1 VGSKFLDGEGYAV
14 NMSNQIETTITVQL
28 ENRDRKSVALR
39 IFLVVPMAIFIS
51 AFTAWSGSTEAST
64 FLSGLLFLPVV
75 LALVFRGIYPSYI
88 LDFNRSLLALSTRV
102 SAYIFLLN
110 DNYPSIEESADVKIT
125 FPDVEGGAKL
135 ERYLPLAKW
144 FLAIPLYLVGFVY
157 VIYGLAVLVFAWFT
171 ILFTGRMPADS
182 AEVLLGVTQ
191 YWNRVYGYAFLLVTD
206 EYPSFSL

>member
-1 VGSKFLDGEGYAV
+1 
-14 NMSNQIETTITVQL
+14 MSNQIETTITVQL
-28 ENRDRKSVALR
+28 ENRDRKSVLLR

-64 FLSGLLFLPVV
+64 FLSGLLFLPVL
-75 LALVFRGIYPSYI
+75 LALVFRGIYPSYV

-102 SAYIFLLN
+102 TAYILLLN
-110 DNYPSIEESADVKIT
+110 DKYPSIEESEDVKIT

-135 ERYLPLAKW
+135 NRYLPLVKW
-144 FLAIPLYLVGFVY
+144 LLAVPLYLVGLVY
-157 VIYGLAVLVFAWFT
+157 TIYGIAVLIFTWFT
-171 ILFTGRMPADS
+171 ILFTGKMPAFS
-182 AEVLLGVTQ
+182 ADVLLGVTQ

>member
-1 VGSKFLDGEGYAV
+1 
-14 NMSNQIETTITVQL
+14 MSNQIETAITVQL
-28 ENRDRKSVALR
+28 DNRDRKSVLLR

-64 FLSGLLFLPVV
+64 FLSGLLFLPVL
-75 LALVFRGIYPSYI
+75 LALVFRGIYPSYV

-102 SAYIFLLN
+102 TAYILLLN
-110 DNYPSIEESADVKIT
+110 DKYPSIEESEDVKIT

-135 ERYLPLAKW
+135 NRYMPLVKW
-144 FLAIPLYLVGFVY
+144 LLAVPLYLVGLVY
-157 VIYGLAVLVFAWFT
+157 TIYGIAVLIFTWFT
-171 ILFTGRMPADS
+171 ILFTGKMPAFS
-182 AEVLLGVTQ
+182 GEVLLGVTK

>member
-1 VGSKFLDGEGYAV
+1 
-14 NMSNQIETTITVQL
+14 MSNQIETTITVQL
-28 ENRDRKSVALR
+28 DNRDRKSVLLR

-64 FLSGLLFLPVV
+64 FLSGLLFLPVL
-75 LALVFRGIYPSYI
+75 LALVFRGIYPSYV

-102 SAYIFLLN
+102 TAYILLLN
-110 DNYPSIEESADVKIT
+110 DKYPSIEESEDVKIT

-135 ERYLPLAKW
+135 NRYLPLVKW
-144 FLAIPLYLVGFVY
+144 LLAVPLYLVGLVY
-157 VIYGLAVLVFAWFT
+157 TIYGIAVLIFTWFT
-171 ILFTGRMPADS
+171 ILFTGKMPASS
-182 AEVLLGVTQ
+182 ADVLLGVTQ

>member
-1 VGSKFLDGEGYAV
+1 
-14 NMSNQIETTITVQL
+14 MSNQIETVVTVQL
-28 ENRDRKSVALR
+28 DNRDRKSVALR

-64 FLSGLLFLPVV
+64 FLSGLLFVPVL

-102 SAYIFLLN
+102 TAYILLLN
-110 DNYPSIEESADVKIT
+110 DKYPSIEESADVKIT

-135 ERYLPLAKW
+135 NRYMPLVKW
-144 FLAIPLYLVGFVY
+144 LLAVPLYLVGLVY
-157 VIYGLAVLVFAWFT
+157 TIYGIAVLIFTWFT
-171 ILFTGRMPADS
+171 ILFTGKMPAFS
-182 AEVLLGVTQ
+182 ADVLLGVTK

>member
-1 VGSKFLDGEGYAV
+1 
-14 NMSNQIETTITVQL
+14 MSNQIETVITVQL
-28 ENRDRKSVALR
+28 ENRDRKSVLLR
-39 IFLVVPMAIFIS
+39 IFLVVPIAIFVS
-51 AFTAWSGSTEAST
+51 AFTAWSGSSEAST

-88 LDFNRSLLALSTRV
+88 LDFNKSLLSLSTRV

-110 DNYPSIEESADVKIT
+110 DKYPSIEESEDVTIT

-135 ERYLPLAKW
+135 NRYLPLVKW
-144 FLAIPLYLVGFVY
+144 LLAIPLYLVGVVY
-157 VIYGLAVLVFAWFT
+157 VFYGLAVLIFTWFT
-171 ILFTGRMPADS
+171 ILFTGKMPAFS

-191 YWNRVYGYAFLLVTD
+191 YWNRIYGYAFLLVTD

>member
-1 VGSKFLDGEGYAV
+1 
-14 NMSNQIETTITVQL
+14 MSNQIETTITVQL
-28 ENRDRKSVALR
+28 DNRDRKSVLLR

-64 FLSGLLFLPVV
+64 FLSGLLFLPVL

-102 SAYIFLLN
+102 TAYILLLN
-110 DNYPSIEESADVKIT
+110 DKYPSIEESEDVKIT

-135 ERYLPLAKW
+135 NRYMPLVKW
-144 FLAIPLYLVGFVY
+144 QLAVPLYLVGLVY
-157 VIYGLAVLVFAWFT
+157 TIYGIAVLIFTWFT
-171 ILFTGRMPADS
+171 ILFTGKMPAFS
-182 AEVLLGVTQ
+182 GEVLLGVTQ

>member
-1 VGSKFLDGEGYAV
+1 
-14 NMSNQIETTITVQL
+14 MSNQIETVVTVQL
-28 ENRDRKSVALR
+28 ENRDRKSVLLR

-64 FLSGLLFLPVV
+64 FLSGLLFLPVL
-75 LALVFRGIYPSYI
+75 LALVFRGIYPSYV

-102 SAYIFLLN
+102 TAYILLLN
-110 DNYPSIEESADVKIT
+110 DKYPSIEESEDVKIT

-135 ERYLPLAKW
+135 NRYLPLVKW
-144 FLAIPLYLVGFVY
+144 LLAVPLYLVGLVY
-157 VIYGLAVLVFAWFT
+157 TIYGIAVLIFTWFT
-171 ILFTGRMPADS
+171 ILFTGKMPAFS
-182 AEVLLGVTQ
+182 GEVLLGVTK

>member
-1 VGSKFLDGEGYAV
+1 
-14 NMSNQIETTITVQL
+14 MSNQIETVVTVQL
-28 ENRDRKSVALR
+28 ENRDRKSVLLR

-64 FLSGLLFLPVV
+64 FLSGLLFLPVL

-88 LDFNRSLLALSTRV
+88 LNFNRSLLSLSTRV
-102 SAYIFLLN
+102 TAYILLLN
-110 DNYPSIEESADVKIT
+110 DKYPSIEESADVKIT

-135 ERYLPLAKW
+135 NRYMPLVKW
-144 FLAIPLYLVGFVY
+144 LLAVPLYLVGLVY
-157 VIYGLAVLVFAWFT
+157 TIYGIAVLIFTWFT
-171 ILFTGRMPADS
+171 ILFTGKMPVFSAD
-182 AEVLLGVTQ
+182 VLLGVTK

>member
-1 VGSKFLDGEGYAV
+1 
-14 NMSNQIETTITVQL
+14 MSNQIETVVTVQL
-28 ENRDRKSVALR
+28 ENRDRKSVLLR

-64 FLSGLLFLPVV
+64 FLSGLLFLPVL
-75 LALVFRGIYPSYI
+75 LALVFRGIYPSYV

-102 SAYIFLLN
+102 TAYILLLN
-110 DNYPSIEESADVKIT
+110 DKYPSIEESADVKIT

-135 ERYLPLAKW
+135 NRYMPLVKW
-144 FLAIPLYLVGFVY
+144 LLAVPLYLVGLVY
-157 VIYGLAVLVFAWFT
+157 TIYGIAVLIFTWFT
-171 ILFTGRMPADS
+171 ILFTGKMPAFS
-182 AEVLLGVTQ
+182 ADVLMGVTK

>member
-1 VGSKFLDGEGYAV
+1 
-14 NMSNQIETTITVQL
+14 MSNQIETVVTVQL
-28 ENRDRKSVALR
+28 ENRDRKSVLLR

-64 FLSGLLFLPVV
+64 FLSGLLFLPVL

-102 SAYIFLLN
+102 TAYILLLN
-110 DNYPSIEESADVKIT
+110 DKYPSIEESADVKIT

-135 ERYLPLAKW
+135 NRYMPLVKW
-144 FLAIPLYLVGFVY
+144 LLAVPLYLVGLVY
-157 VIYGLAVLVFAWFT
+157 TIYGIAVLIFTWFT
-171 ILFTGRMPADS
+171 ILFTGKMPAFS
-182 AEVLLGVTQ
+182 ADVLLGVTQ